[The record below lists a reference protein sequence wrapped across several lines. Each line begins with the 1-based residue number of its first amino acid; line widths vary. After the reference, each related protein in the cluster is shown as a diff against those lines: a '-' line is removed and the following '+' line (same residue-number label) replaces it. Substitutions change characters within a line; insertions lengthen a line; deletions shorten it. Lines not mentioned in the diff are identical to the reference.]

1 MNFPKKRPVFCLLV
15 EDYFLIGIRV
25 FKYRKCSI
33 RHVKLSIS
41 DSFATIRDSKIEIKD
56 LDDILSYRVHF
67 QLESAYKNLAL
78 L

>member
-1 MNFPKKRPVFCLLV
+1 MFDSSCETIN
-15 EDYFLIGIRV
+15 
-25 FKYRKCSI
+25 
-33 RHVKLSIS
+33 